1 MGCWINYPRLALI
14 KLTNMTT
21 EQIKAFTEKLNSA
34 LDAMLPEMET
44 VYKDIH
50 SHPELSMQEKRTA
63 QIAADYLEKYGW
75 EVTAGIGGTGVVGVL
90 KNGEGATVMLRADMD
105 GLPITEDT
113 GLPYA
118 STVKAKDEEGREVG
132 VSHTCGHDF
141 HVTWLMGAA
150 RLLAENTDGW
160 KGTVLAVFQP
170 GEEVGRGAKA
180 MMDDGMM
187 QRFPKPDIIL
197 GQHVMVGIAGHV
209 GHKTGAILSGGDSLQ
224 IKLFGRGSHGS
235 QPQNSI
241 DPVIMAAATTLRLQ
255 TIVSRE
261 IDPDKSA
268 VVTVGSL
275 QAGTKENVIPDDA
288 LLKINIRTFDED
300 VREQVLSSV
309 KRICCA
315 ECQASN
321 APKEPEFST
330 INYYPLTQNDAEATA
345 KVAAAFEAVFGER
358 SFETPRRSASED
370 FSVFGR
376 EWKVPYV
383 FWFVGGTDEKIFL
396 EAKKNKSINK
406 IPSNHSP
413 KFAPVLH
420 PTLKT
425 GFVTMLTAAAVW
437 LNA

>member
-1 MGCWINYPRLALI
+1 
-14 KLTNMTT
+14 MTKD
-21 EQIKAFTEKLNSA
+21 QIKALNAKLDGA
-34 LDAMLPEMET
+34 LDAMLPEMEQI
-44 VYKDIH
+44 YKDIH

-63 QIAADYLEKYGW
+63 QIAADYLKKYNW
-75 EVTAGIGGTGVVGVL
+75 ELTTGIGGTGVVGVL
-90 KNGEGATVMLRADMD
+90 RNGEGSTVMLRADMD
-105 GLPITEDT
+105 GLPVTEDT

-118 STVKAKDEEGREVG
+118 STVRAKDEQGMEVG

-141 HVTWLMGAA
+141 HVTWLMGAS
-150 RLLAENTDGW
+150 RLLAEHKDLW
-160 KGTVLAVFQP
+160 SGTVLAVFQP

-180 MMDDGMM
+180 MMDDGMIK
-187 QRFPKPDIIL
+187 RFPKPDIIL

-209 GHKTGAILSGGDSLQ
+209 GHRSGAILSGGDSLQ
-224 IKLFGRGSHGS
+224 VKLFGRGSHGS

-241 DPVIMAAATTLRLQ
+241 DPVIMAAAATMRLQ

-275 QAGTKENVIPDDA
+275 QAGTKENIIPDDA
-288 LLKINIRTFDED
+288 TLKLNIRTFDED
-300 VREQVLSSV
+300 IREKVISAV

-315 ECQASN
+315 ECHASN

-330 INYYPLTQNDAEATA
+330 INYYPLTQNDAESTA
-345 KVAAAFEAVFGER
+345 KVADAFDAQFGER

-376 EWKVPYV
+376 EWNVPYV
-383 FWFVGGTDEKIFL
+383 FWFVGGTDKQLFL
-396 EAKKNKSINK
+396 EAKKNKTINT

-425 GFVTMLTAAAVW
+425 GFVTIITAAAVW
-437 LNA
+437 LNAR

>member
-1 MGCWINYPRLALI
+1 
-14 KLTNMTT
+14 MTID
-21 EQIKAFTEKLNSA
+21 QIKALNAKLDSA
-34 LDAMLPEMET
+34 LEAILPEMEEI
-44 VYKDIH
+44 YKDIH

-63 QIAADYLEKYGW
+63 QMAADYLKKYNW
-75 EVTAGIGGTGVVGVL
+75 EVTTGIGGTGVVGVF
-90 KNGEGATVMLRADMD
+90 KNGEGPTVMLRADMD

-118 STVKAKDEEGREVG
+118 STVRTKDEEGREVG

-141 HVTWLMGAA
+141 HVTWLMGAS
-150 RLLAENTDGW
+150 RLLSENKDRW
-160 KGTVLAVFQP
+160 SGTVLAVFQP

-180 MMDDGMM
+180 MMDDDMIN
-187 QRFPKPDIIL
+187 RFPRPDIIL

-209 GHKTGAILSGGDSLQ
+209 GHKSGAILSGGDSLQ
-224 IKLFGRGSHGS
+224 IKLFGRGAHGS
-235 QPQNSI
+235 QPQNSV
-241 DPVIMAAATTLRLQ
+241 DPVIMAAATTMRLQ

-261 IDPDKSA
+261 IDQDKSA

-288 LLKINIRTFDED
+288 TLKINIRTFDED
-300 VREQVLSSV
+300 VREKVLSAV

-330 INYYPLTQNDAEATA
+330 INYYPLTLNDEQATA
-345 KVAAAFEAVFGER
+345 KVAEAFDAQFGER

-383 FWFVGGTDEKIFL
+383 FWFVGGTDENVFL
-396 EAKKNKSINK
+396 EAKKNKTINK

-413 KFAPVLH
+413 RFAPVLH

-437 LNA
+437 LNAR

>member
-1 MGCWINYPRLALI
+1 
-14 KLTNMTT
+14 MTIP
-21 EQIKAFTEKLNSA
+21 QIKALNAKIDGPIEK
-34 LDAMLPEMET
+34 MLPEMEKI
-44 VYKDIH
+44 YKDIH
-50 SHPELSMQEKRTA
+50 SHPELSMQEKRTS
-63 QIAADYLEKYGW
+63 QIAADYLKKYNW
-75 EVTAGIGGTGVVGVL
+75 DVTTGIGGTGVVGLL
-90 KNGEGATVMLRADMD
+90 KNGEGPTVFLRADMD
-105 GLPITEDT
+105 ALPITEAT

-118 STVKAKDEEGREVG
+118 STVKSKDEEGREVG

-141 HVTWLMGAA
+141 HVTWLMGTA
-150 RLLAENTDGW
+150 RLLAEHKDQW
-160 KGTVLAVFQP
+160 SGTVLAVFQP

-187 QRFPKPDIIL
+187 KRFPKPDIIL
-197 GQHVMVGIAGHV
+197 GQHVMVGIAGYV
-209 GHKTGAILSGGDSLQ
+209 GHRSGAILSGGDSLQ

-241 DPVIMAAATTLRLQ
+241 DPVIMAAATTMRLQ

-288 LLKINIRTFDED
+288 TLKLNIRTFDED
-300 VREQVLSSV
+300 MREKVISSV

-330 INYYPLTQNDAEATA
+330 INYYPLTQNDAQATA
-345 KVAAAFEAVFGER
+345 KVAEAFDAQFGER

-383 FWFVGGTDEKIFL
+383 FWFVGGTDKNIFL
-396 EAKKNKSINK
+396 EAKKNKAINT

-425 GFVTMLTAAAVW
+425 GFVTMITAAAVW
-437 LNA
+437 LNVR

>member
-1 MGCWINYPRLALI
+1 
-14 KLTNMTT
+14 MTID
-21 EQIKAFTEKLNSA
+21 QIKAFNCKMDSA
-34 LDAMLPEMET
+34 LEAMLPEMEEI
-44 VYKDIH
+44 YKDIH

-63 QIAADYLEKYGW
+63 KIAADYLRKYNW
-75 EVTAGIGGTGVVGVL
+75 EVTTGIGVTGVVGLL
-90 KNGEGATVMLRADMD
+90 KNGEGPTVMLRADMD
-105 GLPITEDT
+105 GLPITEAT

-118 STVKAKDEEGREVG
+118 STVKTKDEEGREVG

-150 RLLAENTDGW
+150 RLLFENKDQWG
-160 KGTVLAVFQP
+160 GTVLAVFQP

-180 MMDDGMM
+180 MMDDGMIK
-187 QRFPKPDIIL
+187 RFPKPDIIL
-197 GQHVMVGIAGHV
+197 GQHVMVGIAGYV
-209 GHKTGAILSGGDSLQ
+209 GHRTGAILSGGDSLQ
-224 IKLFGRGSHGS
+224 IKIFGRGSHGS
-235 QPQNSI
+235 QPQNAI
-241 DPVIMAAATTLRLQ
+241 DPVIMAAATTIRLQ

-275 QAGTKENVIPDDA
+275 QAGTKENIIPDDA
-288 LLKINIRTFDED
+288 TLKINIRTFDED
-300 VREQVLSSV
+300 VREKVLSAV

-321 APKEPEFST
+321 APMEPEFST
-330 INYYPLTQNDAEATA
+330 INYYPLTQNDTEATA
-345 KVAAAFEAVFGER
+345 KIAEAFDAQFGER

-383 FWFVGGTDEKIFL
+383 FWFVGGTNKDIFL
-396 EAKKNKSINK
+396 EAKKNKAVNT

-425 GFVTMLTAAAVW
+425 GFVTMITAAAVW
-437 LNA
+437 LNAR

>member
-1 MGCWINYPRLALI
+1 
-14 KLTNMTT
+14 MTID
-21 EQIKAFTEKLNSA
+21 QIKALNEKLDSA
-34 LDAMLPEMET
+34 LEEMLPEMEAI
-44 VYKDIH
+44 YKDIH
-50 SHPELSMQEKRTA
+50 GHPELSMMENRTA
-63 QIAADYLEKYGW
+63 QIAADYLKKYRW
-75 EVTAGIGGTGVVGVL
+75 QVTTGIGGTGVVGVF
-90 KNGEGATVMLRADMD
+90 KNGEGSTVMLRADMD
-105 GLPITEDT
+105 ALPITEAT

-118 STVKAKDEEGREVG
+118 STVRTKDEEGREVG

-141 HVTWLMGAA
+141 HVTWLMGTA
-150 RLLAENTDGW
+150 RLLAEHKDEW
-160 KGTVLAVFQP
+160 SGTVLAIFQP

-180 MMDDGMM
+180 MMDDGMIT
-187 QRFPKPDIIL
+187 RFPKPDIIL

-209 GHKTGAILSGGDSLQ
+209 GHRSGAILSGGDSLQ

-235 QPQNSI
+235 QPQNAI
-241 DPVIMAAATTLRLQ
+241 DPVIMAAATTMRLQ

-275 QAGTKENVIPDDA
+275 QAGTKENIIPDDA
-288 LLKINIRTFDED
+288 VLKLNIRTFDED
-300 VREQVLSSV
+300 VRKKVISAV

-330 INYYPLTQNDAEATA
+330 INYYPLTQNDAQATA
-345 KVAAAFEAVFGER
+345 RVAEAFDGQFGER

-376 EWKVPYV
+376 EWNVPYV
-383 FWFVGGTDEKIFL
+383 FWFVGGTDKEIFL
-396 EAKKNKSINK
+396 EAKKNKTINK

-425 GFVTMLTAAAVW
+425 GFVTMITAAAVW
-437 LNA
+437 LNAR